1 MPAAKST
8 AVAVRPKAKVTAK
21 TGPSASAL
29 EKFEASFQK
38 SFGPDTLRR
47 TDTVRKDYE
56 VISTGS
62 VTLDFATGV
71 GGYVEGRIH
80 EIWGQESIGK
90 TFLVLLGV
98 IEAQR
103 KHPDKMVF
111 FVDMEQTLDVAFAE
125 ELGVDL
131 TRLYHVQPDSA
142 EDVADIVKA
151 ALDSDLISMLIVDSI
166 GGAVTEEEF
175 EKDAEDAVV
184 GTMAKV
190 ITRMVKIAAV
200 QARKTG
206 AVVLIVNQVR
216 AVIGPRGGTTTGGGY
231 ALKHVTTMKFKMSRT
246 ATQLFSVGGSDD
258 KRIVGQE
265 VAVQVEKNKVATPK
279 RTAIF
284 RMMNTAT
291 PQYGPAGVDRLGETM
306 TVAISSGVIKRR
318 GSKYDI
324 PLPSG
329 EVHTVTGAA
338 PIEPFLR
345 EHPDVL
351 AHLRDLA
358 IKTKA
363 GEVVIDPIEQTE
375 AGAVDIATGEVVA

>member
-1 MPAAKST
+1 MTKST
-8 AVAVRPKAKVTAK
+8 EVATRPRAKVTAK
-21 TGPSASAL
+21 AGPSSAAL
-29 EKFEASFQK
+29 EKFEASFKK

-98 IEAQR
+98 IEAQK
-103 KHPDKMVF
+103 KHPNKMVF

-131 TRLYHVQPDSA
+131 SRMYHVQPDSA
-142 EDVADIVKA
+142 EDVADIMKA
-151 ALDSDLISMLIVDSI
+151 ALDSDLISMVIVDSI

-216 AVIGPRGGTTTGGGY
+216 AVIGPRGGTTTGGGF

-246 ATQLFSVGGSDD
+246 ATQLFAVGGATD

-291 PQYGPAGVDRLGETM
+291 EQFGPAGVDRLGETQA
-306 TVAISSGVIKRR
+306 VSLSSGVIARR
-318 GSKYDI
+318 GAKYDI
-324 PLPSG
+324 PTPGG

-338 PIEPFLR
+338 AIEPYLR
-345 EHPDVL
+345 DNPEVV

-358 IKTKA
+358 IQTKA
-363 GEVVIDPIEQTE
+363 GEVVVDPIDLTPD
-375 AGAVDIATGEVVA
+375 AGAVVTSTGEIVA